1 MLPCVGVR
9 QARGV
14 SLLAPV
20 VLGEAVGPGGWGE
33 RGELRACSAH
43 APALVCLLQ
52 GARVPFAG
60 TTKQPWQA
68 EMLDKSTAFFP
79 GRSED

>member
-9 QARGV
+9 QAECMR
-14 SLLAPV
+14 LLALV
-20 VLGEAVGPGGWGE
+20 VLGEEVEPGGQGA
-33 RGELRACSAH
+33 RGRLGACSAH

-60 TTKQPWQA
+60 TAKQPWQA
-68 EMLDKSTAFFP
+68 EMLNEIKALPSSQGAV
-79 GRSED
+79 

>member
-20 VLGEAVGPGGWGE
+20 VLGEAVGPGGWVREANCELALRTLLLWFVCSKE
-33 RGELRACSAH
+33 RVFLSQVQRS
-43 APALVCLLQ
+43 
-52 GARVPFAG
+52 
-60 TTKQPWQA
+60 
-68 EMLDKSTAFFP
+68 SP
-79 GRSED
+79 GRRKC